1 MPDKILPLTSLRFF
15 AAGGV
20 LLYHLEG
27 LIGVPA
33 QAGFALG
40 VSFFFVL
47 SGFILTYTYASRG
60 AFSFRQFMVARFAR
74 LWPVHVAAFLLVVV
88 FFGNGDQWDAVAL
101 NLTLLHSWLPI
112 GRYMFSG
119 NWVSWTIS
127 TEMAF
132 YLLFPV
138 LAFGRSWV
146 IALTVV
152 AVFAMLAAIHLLL
165 TAPQIYGASF
175 GMSPSNFIM
184 QTPFIRILEFA
195 SGVAAGK
202 LFLTGRWRAL
212 VSRHA
217 TGLEMGAIVACV
229 LFGATAGKVSD
240 YLAANGFAALSVWYN
255 QNGGFVIFALAIFVF
270 AHSAGAFSE
279 ALSTSPMVLL
289 GEISYCTYMVHQIV
303 FRFADMHHIQGAGWS
318 INVVAMLVVVY
329 AGSYMMWRVVERP
342 ARSWIVGISKA
353 SRRVPVAV

>member
-1 MPDKILPLTSLRFF
+1 MPSKILPLTSLRFF

-20 LLYHLEG
+20 LLYHLQG

-47 SGFILTYTYASRG
+47 SGFILTYTYANRV
-60 AFSFRQFMVARFAR
+60 AFSFRDFMVARFAR
-74 LWPVHVAAFLLVVV
+74 LWPVHFAAFLLVVALL
-88 FFGNGDQWDAVAL
+88 GNGDQWDAVAL

-138 LAFGRSWV
+138 LAFGRGRV
-146 IALTVV
+146 IVLTVV

-202 LFLTGRWRAL
+202 LFLTGHWREF
-212 VSRHA
+212 VGRRA
-217 TGLEMGAIVACV
+217 TAFELGAIAACV
-229 LFGATAGKVSD
+229 LFGATAGTVSD
-240 YLAANGFAALSVWYN
+240 YLNANGFAALSVWYN
-255 QNGGFVIFALAIFVF
+255 QNGGFVIFAVAIFVF
-270 AHSAGAFSE
+270 AHSAGAFSK
-279 ALSTSPMVLL
+279 ALSTGPLVLL
-289 GEISYCTYMVHQIV
+289 GEISYCTYMVHQIC

-318 INVVAMLVVVY
+318 LNVVAMLIVVY
-329 AGSYMMWRVVERP
+329 VTSYIMWRVVERP
-342 ARSWIVGISKA
+342 ARSWIIWTA
-353 SRRVPVAV
+353 RARRAILAT

>member
-1 MPDKILPLTSLRFF
+1 MPNKILPLTSLRFF
-15 AAGGV
+15 AAAGV

-47 SGFILTYTYASRG
+47 SGFILTYTYANRD
-60 AFSFRQFMVARFAR
+60 AFSFRDFMVARFAR
-74 LWPVHVAAFLLVVV
+74 LWPVHIAAFLLVVV
-88 FFGNGDQWDAVAL
+88 LLGNGDQWDAVAL

-138 LAFGRSWV
+138 LAFGRNWI
-146 IALTVV
+146 IAATVV
-152 AVFAMLAAIHLLL
+152 TVFAMLAAIHSFVTVQQL
-165 TAPQIYGASF
+165 YGTPF
-175 GMSPSNFIM
+175 GLSPSNFIM
-184 QTPFIRILEFA
+184 QTPFIRVLEFA

-212 VSRHA
+212 VYRHA
-217 TGLEMGAIVACV
+217 TGFELGAISACV
-229 LFGATAGKVSD
+229 LFGATAGTVSD
-240 YLAANGFAALSVWYN
+240 YLIDNGFAALSIWYN
-255 QNGGFVIFALAIFVF
+255 QNGGFVVFALAIFVF
-270 AHSAGAFSE
+270 AHSAGFVSGL
-279 ALSTSPMVLL
+279 LSTRSMVLL
-289 GEISYCTYMVHQIV
+289 GEISYCTYMVHQIC
-303 FRFADMHHIQGAGWS
+303 FRFADMHQIQGTGWS
-318 INVVAMLVVVY
+318 LNVVAMLIVVY
-329 AGSYMMWRVVERP
+329 AGSYVMWRVVERP
-342 ARSWIVGISKA
+342 ARSWIIGA
-353 SRRVPVAV
+353 ARARRSVLAA